1 MKRSRFID
9 DIAEVDDE
17 DEEDDD
23 EEDGMDDLIADEGEV
38 PDASDMAEVRRAI
51 REAEIQAQKD
61 EEINPEELQK
71 YLQQRFGRD
80 RMAAYDA
87 SIDHGEGAGSAVS
100 QQALMPTPRDPKLW
114 VIRCA
119 EGAERE
125 VVVCLLQKCY
135 DYAAKGQPLLIKS
148 VFCKDQLKGY
158 LYIEAFKE
166 APVKEALKGMR
177 SVFQSIPPKLV
188 PLGEMV
194 SAITVPRSAQRAVQP
209 GSWVRPKTGVY
220 KGDLAKVVSVDI
232 NAGRAT
238 IKMVPR
244 LDFAAIAARRAEGRR
259 GFEKAPKI
267 RPAQRAFNPDE
278 ARSFQMEVQQ
288 QRDRSGEIQHILNNS
303 QRFSRGYL
311 IKTVAIKSLNLE
323 DGIPPLDE
331 LQRFNSAQ
339 QDGDDGMGGAG
350 DLTSLVQDLGVEGT
364 AALEAA
370 VNARFEKGDRVI
382 VREGDLKGILG
393 KVELVTEDGQIM
405 VRPVDDSL
413 GDFKDAIGFAPREL
427 FKWFE
432 SGDHVKVAHGSHA
445 GETGMVV
452 KMDEGVCYVLTDA
465 TREEIKVFAR
475 DLVDAVA
482 APSTAD
488 K

>member
-17 DEEDDD
+17 DDDD
-23 EEDGMDDLIADEGEV
+23 EDEGEGMDDLFEEGDV
-38 PDASDMAEVRRAI
+38 PDAVDMAEVRRAH

-61 EEINPEELQK
+61 QEINPEELQK
-71 YLQQRFGRD
+71 YIEQRFGGE

-87 SIDHGEGAGSAVS
+87 SFDEREGAGGAVS

-119 EGAERE
+119 DNAERE

-148 VFCKDQLKGY
+148 AFCKDQLKGY
-158 LYIEAFKE
+158 IYIESHKE
-166 APVKEALKGMR
+166 AHVREALKGLR
-177 SVFQSIPPKLV
+177 SVFQSIAPKLV

-194 SAITVPRSAQRAVQP
+194 GAISVPRSATRTVQP
-209 GSWVRPKTGVY
+209 NSWARPKTGVY

-232 NAGRAT
+232 NSGRASV
-238 IKMVPR
+238 KMVPR
-244 LDFAAIAARRAEGRR
+244 LDFAAIAQRREEGRR
-259 GFEKAPKI
+259 GFDKAPKI
-267 RPAQRAFNPDE
+267 RPAQRAFNLEE
-278 ARSFQMEVQQ
+278 AKSYKMDVHE
-288 QRDRSGEIQHILNNS
+288 QRDRYTGEVLYILNNN

-311 IKTVAIKSLNLE
+311 IKEVSIKSLSVEEGL
-323 DGIPPLDE
+323 PPLDE

-339 QDGDDGMGGAG
+339 QDGDDGGAGG

-370 VNARFEKGDRVI
+370 VKARFEKGDRI
-382 VREGDLKGILG
+382 TVREGDLKGILG
-393 KVELVTEDGQIM
+393 RVELVTDAGEIM
-405 VRPVDDSL
+405 VRPIDDSL
-413 GDFKDAIGFAPREL
+413 GDFKDAIGFAAREL
-427 FKWFE
+427 YKYFE

-445 GETGMVV
+445 GETGMVI
-452 KMDEGVCYVLTDA
+452 KTNEGVCHILTDA

-475 DLVDAVA
+475 DLVEAVA